1 LHLYLG
7 DGKGK
12 TSAAV
17 GLAVRAAGGGCP
29 VIFAQFLK
37 SDPTGELV
45 SLEALGIAV
54 LRSQKRLGFT
64 YEMDE
69 QTKLICVGEQRR
81 VLAAAAEAV
90 AQLGAEGRGGDE
102 AASSALTPAASAT
115 PGSTASADSAVG
127 DSTASTSADS
137 TTAPLALVVL
147 DEALDAL
154 ELGFLDEDELRAF
167 IEGVPKGIELV
178 LTGRAAPAWL
188 AELAAYHTEMHK
200 IRHPWDTGT
209 PARRFIEY

>member
-37 SDPTGELV
+37 SGSTGELA
-45 SLEALGIAV
+45 SLKTLGITV

-64 YEMDE
+64 FEMDE
-69 QTKLICVGEQRR
+69 QTKLICATEQHQ

-90 AQLGAEGRGGDE
+90 AQLDAEGRGGDS
-102 AASSALTPAASAT
+102 AAP
-115 PGSTASADSAVG
+115 
-127 DSTASTSADS
+127 TSADS

-167 IEGVPKGIELV
+167 IEGTPKGIELV
-178 LTGRAAPAWL
+178 LTGRRAPAWL
-188 AELAAYHTEMHK
+188 AEQAAYHTEMRK
-200 IRHPWDTGT
+200 IHHPWDTGT
-209 PARRFIEY
+209 PARHFIEY